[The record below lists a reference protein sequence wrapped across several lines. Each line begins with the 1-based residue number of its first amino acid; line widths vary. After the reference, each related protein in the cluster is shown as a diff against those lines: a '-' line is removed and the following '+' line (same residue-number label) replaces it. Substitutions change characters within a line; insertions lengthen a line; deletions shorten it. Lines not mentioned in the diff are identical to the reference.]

1 MSYKNFKLPSCII
14 RTSVYITIFG
24 ANAKA
29 IKHFFIILISFLIMS
44 ILGICFTS
52 TSRQKFLRKTFG
64 FQPKILHGML
74 RKFSSLIQAWPRR
87 NTPSQ
92 PRRQFELF
100 FLILS

>member
-1 MSYKNFKLPSCII
+1 MREMSYKNFKLPSCII

-74 RKFSSLIQAWPRR
+74 RKFSSLIQLGLVVIPPHSRVD
-87 NTPSQ
+87 S
-92 PRRQFELF
+92 LSYF
-100 FLILS
+100 F